1 MRRSNRHGLGE
12 TRLAPTTSGASAA
25 DIEAMSAPPERLPEL
40 CRQGNAMACRL
51 ANLPVDTPEAQA
63 ARAAERDRQAQ
74 AEREALARKAAE
86 AGLNPQ
92 LVTAIRTG
100 RDVQYAT
107 REEVAKD
114 EELRRRLAEQ
124 SAAQAAQSA
133 AFNQSLTAGF
143 QAAADKLKGAFSG
156 LKFGD
161 KSAPPAPEPYLPPPG
176 SATAKPAPSWLP
188 WAVAG
193 SVAMV
198 AVGVGVWAVA
208 TAGGDE

>member
-1 MRRSNRHGLGE
+1 MRRTRWSGLGE
-12 TRLAPTTSGASAA
+12 TRLAPTTSGSSAA
-25 DIEAMSAPPERLPEL
+25 DLEAMSAPPDRLPEL
-40 CRQGNAMACRL
+40 CRAGNALACRL
-51 ANLPVDTPEAQA
+51 ANLPADTPEAQA

-100 RDVQYAT
+100 QDVQYAT
-107 REEVAKD
+107 REEVARS

-124 SAAQAAQSA
+124 NAAQQAQSA
-133 AFNQSLTAGF
+133 AFNASLTAGF
-143 QAAADKLKGAFSG
+143 SAAADKLKEAFSG

-161 KSAPPAPEPYLPPPG
+161 GSAPPAPKPHEPAAGVPQ
-176 SATAKPAPSWLP
+176 AKPARPWLP

-193 SVAMV
+193 GVV
-198 AVGVGVWAVA
+198 AVAAGVGIWAVA
-208 TAGGDE
+208 MAGGDE